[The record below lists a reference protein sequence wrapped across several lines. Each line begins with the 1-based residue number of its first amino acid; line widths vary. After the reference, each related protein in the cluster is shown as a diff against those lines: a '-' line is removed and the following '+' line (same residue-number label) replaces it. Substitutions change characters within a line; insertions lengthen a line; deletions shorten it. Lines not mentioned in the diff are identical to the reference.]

1 MDNTYIHILTDTLV
15 KKNAI
20 LDQLIQITLLQE
32 NYITLTPPDLEKFEL
47 TIPEKDVLIDRLNQL
62 DIGFER
68 IYERVRDEL
77 SNNRLYHKDEIL
89 GLQELIRQITEK
101 STRMQAAE
109 MRNKNKIEIVF
120 ANRKK
125 DIKNFKMSSKT
136 VSNYYRNMSGQYPGE
151 SYFLDK
157 KK

>member
-1 MDNTYIHILTDTLV
+1 LV